1 MGEGVYVIG
10 NIPLLGMWKAE
21 NAVKLYTTKDIYPGW
36 KKATSISP
44 TISSPIDNDQPMQFS
59 DNMMQLGFETG

>member
-10 NIPLLGMWKAE
+10 NIPLLGMWNAD
-21 NAVKLYTTKDIYPGW
+21 NAVKLYTTKNLYPGW

-44 TISSPIDNDQPMQFS
+44 TIASPIDP
-59 DNMMQLGFETG
+59 G